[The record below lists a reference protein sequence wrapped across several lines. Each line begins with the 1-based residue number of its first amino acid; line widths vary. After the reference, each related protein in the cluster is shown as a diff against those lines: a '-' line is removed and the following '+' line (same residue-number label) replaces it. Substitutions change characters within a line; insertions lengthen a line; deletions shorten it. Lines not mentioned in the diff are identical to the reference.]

1 MNIDYNLYNIFLYLF
16 EEKSISK
23 TASKLYVSQ
32 PAISYSL
39 KELEN
44 QLGYTLFNRNSKG
57 IEPTNEAKELYRYV
71 SMAFNIL
78 KDAEEHI
85 QNLNNLDIGNIRIG
99 VSNVLPAFY
108 ITEIVS
114 KFRSIFPGIKFKI
127 LNANTSELL
136 DMLLT
141 KKIDIALDI
150 LPINVN
156 SDISKEALTSFDNY
170 FVFNKN
176 NFNDV
181 RITDITDLKKYNLI
195 LPSMGTN
202 LRSRLD
208 DYLKNKNVE
217 LDSVIEVSNM
227 DTMLRLVNNGIG
239 IGYLPGKFIEYESD
253 LECLNITDLPT
264 VDICFNY
271 YEENLNAAVK
281 KFIEFLINNK

>member
-1 MNIDYNLYNIFLYLF
+1 MNIDYNLYKIFLYLF

-71 SMAFNIL
+71 STAFNIL
-78 KDAEEHI
+78 NDAEEHI
-85 QNLNNLDIGNIRIG
+85 QNLNNLDIGSIRVG
-99 VSNVLPAFY
+99 VSYVLPALY
-108 ITEIVS
+108 ITDIIS
-114 KFRSIFPGIKFKI
+114 KFRALYPGIKFEI
-127 LNANTSELL
+127 LNGNTSELL

-141 KKIDIALDI
+141 KKIDISLDI

-156 SDISKEALTSFDNY
+156 SDISKEALTSFNNY

-176 NFNDV
+176 SFNNIQV
-181 RITDITDLKKYNLI
+181 NDIADLKEYNLI
-195 LPSMGTN
+195 LPSVGSN
-202 LRSRLD
+202 LRSKID
-208 DYLKNKNVE
+208 DYLKNKNVV
-217 LDSVIEVSNM
+217 LDSIIEVSNI
-227 DTMLRLVNNGIG
+227 DTMLKLVKNGLG
-239 IGYLPGKFIEYESD
+239 IGYLPGIFIDKEPD

-264 VDICFNY
+264 TDICFSY
-271 YEENLNAAVK
+271 YDENLNVAVK
-281 KFIEFLINNK
+281 KFIEFLITNK

>member
-1 MNIDYNLYNIFLYLF
+1 MNIDYNLYKIFLYLF

-71 SMAFNIL
+71 STAFNIL
-78 KDAEEHI
+78 KGAEEHI

-99 VSNVLPAFY
+99 VSNVLPALY

-114 KFRSIFPGIKFKI
+114 KFRDLFPGIKFII

-176 NFNDV
+176 NFNDI

-195 LPSMGTN
+195 LPSSGTN

>member
-1 MNIDYNLYNIFLYLF
+1 MNIDYNLYKIFLYLF

-71 SMAFNIL
+71 STAFNIL
-78 KDAEEHI
+78 KGAEEHI

-99 VSNVLPAFY
+99 VSNVLPALY

-114 KFRSIFPGIKFKI
+114 KFRDLFPGIKFII

-176 NFNDV
+176 NFNDI